1 MCVHECASVCVRE
14 HVCVPANVCVRACAF
29 VCFGLNGIFEV
40 ILVAIVYTSCLEQF
54 G

>member
-1 MCVHECASVCVRE
+1 MYVCVNTYVCLQMCV
-14 HVCVPANVCVRACAF
+14 CAF
-29 VCFGLNGIFEV
+29 VCFGLNGIFEI

>member
-1 MCVHECASVCVRE
+1 MSVHMYVCVNTYVCLQMCV
-14 HVCVPANVCVRACAF
+14 CAF
-29 VCFGLNGIFEV
+29 VCFGLNGIFEI